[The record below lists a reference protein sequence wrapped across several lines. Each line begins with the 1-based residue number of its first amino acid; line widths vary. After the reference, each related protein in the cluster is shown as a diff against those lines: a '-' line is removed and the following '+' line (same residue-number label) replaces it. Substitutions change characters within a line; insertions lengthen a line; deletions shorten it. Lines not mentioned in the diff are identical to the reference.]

1 MRSKDATSLQGLY
14 GGDFRERKRVGI
26 DAEEKTPRPEA
37 SRLRAGP
44 PYTSF
49 FEIRSFA
56 QVVQAASTPEA
67 SESRAASQF
76 LGHFCHQ
83 SRFPGCVLI
92 SCIIH
97 FALHAPFPISC
108 TLLFRN
114 PHRMTPASDPSI
126 APTHFLRRTR
136 TQRMSLTRMAKT
148 GTRICAR
155 PWLTMAC
162 CVSLSPSRLRPPG
175 RATRL
180 TTRMWLRR
188 ECFVQRSRSTIRG
201 LPMANKSLQLV
212 KTPRP
217 DRAQA
222 ASRARLSSWPSW
234 RVPERRSSSSERS
247 SSGSFPVRR
256 RLRPRQGPPRPPR
269 PKHRPRTSTRTTLTA
284 MPRMVGRE
292 YPRFVRGPF
301 VEISP

>member
-83 SRFPGCVLI
+83 SRFPGCMLI
-92 SCIIH
+92 SYIAC
-97 FALHAPFPISC
+97 FAPMRLS
-108 TLLFRN
+108 LLLRITPFRN

-126 APTHFLRRTR
+126 APTHFSHRTR
-136 TQRMSLTRMAKT
+136 IQRMSLTRMAKT

-175 RATRL
+175 RAIRL
-180 TTRMWLRR
+180 TIRMWLRR
-188 ECFVQRSRSTIRG
+188 ERFVQRSRSMTRG
-201 LPMANKSLQLV
+201 LPTANKSLQLA

-217 DRAQA
+217 DRAQV
-222 ASRARLSSWPSW
+222 ASQARLSSLPSW